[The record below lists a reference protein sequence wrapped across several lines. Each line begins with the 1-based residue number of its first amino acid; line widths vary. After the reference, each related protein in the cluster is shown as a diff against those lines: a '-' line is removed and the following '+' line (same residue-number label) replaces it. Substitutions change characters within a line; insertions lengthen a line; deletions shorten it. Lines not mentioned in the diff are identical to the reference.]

1 MRVAK
6 IGTVKGEFDGA
17 ALGDQRRNAR
27 LLKVAAA
34 VALDPGA
41 SFPRAMGSDAE
52 LEGFYRFINNDGF
65 STEAIL
71 EPHIRAT
78 LERSRQCGTVLVI
91 HDSTFVEVPGSPERG
106 DMGVTTTNNRRGFLA
121 HASLVV
127 DPNGPTPLGIAHLS
141 TLTRTG
147 TKWSARKDRTR
158 VDRSDKT
165 RESSRWIKAVEA
177 VETIRDGGFEAIHV
191 TDAEGD
197 FFEFLSRMQENDAR
211 FVIRA
216 GQLQRGVVADG
227 ERESL
232 RAIIDRLRPVVFR
245 KIEVNARS
253 HSPTAG
259 YKTRRKHPSRTA
271 RTARLG
277 IAATTVHVEQS
288 RYSHGSGEP
297 FDINVVRVWESDPP
311 DGQAPIEWVLLTTEP
326 VGSKSSLLRIVDIY
340 RKRWV
345 IEDYFKALKTGCSL
359 EKRQV
364 DSYAAMRRV
373 LFLLAP
379 LAYRLLLLRGLS
391 RSAAEQR
398 ANLAFDPVDL
408 LLIGQAQPKPTAPPK
423 TLGDALALLA
433 KMGGHITNNGPPGW
447 ITLGAGYEKLLHLKL
462 GFELGRQFAS

>member
-1 MRVAK
+1 VRGTK
-6 IGTVKGEFDGA
+6 IGTVADEFGGA
-17 ALGDQRRNAR
+17 TLGDERRSTR
-27 LLKVAAA
+27 LLKVAKAI
-34 VALDPGA
+34 ALDPGA

-52 LEGFYRFINNDGF
+52 LKGFYRFINNDGF

-78 LERSRQCGTVLVI
+78 LERSRRCGTVLVI
-91 HDSTFVEVPGSPERG
+91 HDSTFVEVPGSAERH
-106 DMGVTTTNNRRGFLA
+106 DMGVTTTNNRHGFLA

-127 DPNGPTPLGIAHLS
+127 DPNGPIPLGIGHLS

-147 TKWSARKDRTR
+147 TKWSARKSRTR

-177 VETIRDGGFEAIHV
+177 IETTRDGAFEAIHV

-197 FFEFLSRMQENDAR
+197 FFEFLSRMRENDTR

-216 GQLQRGVVADG
+216 GQLQRGVVADA

-232 RAIIDRLRPVVFR
+232 RTIIDKLRPAVFR
-245 KIEVNARS
+245 KIEVNTRS

-288 RYSHGSGEP
+288 RYCHGAGEP
-297 FDINVVRVWESDPP
+297 FDINVVRVWELEPP
-311 DGQAPIEWVLLTTEP
+311 DEQAPIEWVLLTTES
-326 VGSKSSLLRIVDIY
+326 VDSESNLLRVVDIY
-340 RKRWV
+340 RKRWI

-364 DSYAAMRRV
+364 DSYDAMRRV

-391 RSAAEQR
+391 RSETEQR
-398 ANLAFDPVDL
+398 ASLVFDPTDL
-408 LLIGQAQPKPTAPPK
+408 LLIGKAQPKPVASPK
-423 TLGDALALLA
+423 SLGDALALLA

-447 ITLGAGYEKLLHLKL
+447 ITLGAGYEKLLHIKL
-462 GFELGRQFAS
+462 GFELARQFAS